1 LGEDVGREKV
11 AHDYLENE
19 VQYDSEH
26 WDHFQYLRTT
36 ALPILEVL
44 QAYTPLLHGSIARGD
59 TSRNSDIDV
68 IILYQITEFQI
79 GVPLSGLRYEPL
91 ERWIIQATP
100 LAAVKG
106 VLIFSASPPFS
117 ITFPLI
123 PFYPRE
129 RDFYSFGGAVGFTD
143 LKSNLIIR
151 VPGVNKKLLFI
162 EPTEAGHKEYR
173 ITPENATLIAKQ
185 LNIGVDTVLER
196 IRVLERRDKIGRT
209 GIFKKR
215 LLTPDES
222 FGEVLKEI
230 NETNPASRRRISRKK
245 IS

>member
-1 LGEDVGREKV
+1 MVREKI

-26 WDHFQYLRTT
+26 WDHFQYLRITT
-36 ALPILEVL
+36 LPILEAL
-44 QAYTPLLHGSIARGD
+44 QAYSPLLHGSIARGD
-59 TSRNSDIDV
+59 TSKNSDIDV
-68 IILYQITEFQI
+68 IVPYQVTEFQI
-79 GVPLSGLRYEPL
+79 GVSLSVLRYEPL
-91 ERWIIQATP
+91 ERWIVQATP

-106 VLIFSASPPFS
+106 LLIFSATPPFS
-117 ITFPLI
+117 VTFPLI

-129 RDFYSFGGAVGFTD
+129 QEFYFFGGTVGLAD
-143 LKSNLIIR
+143 LQQDLGGR

-162 EPTEAGHKEYR
+162 EPTELGHNEYR
-173 ITPENATLIAKQ
+173 ITPENAPNIAKQ
-185 LNIGVDTVLER
+185 LNIGIDTVLER
-196 IRVLERRDKIGRT
+196 IRVLERRDRVGRT

-230 NETNPASRRRISRKK
+230 SETNPASRRRITRKK
-245 IS
+245 VR